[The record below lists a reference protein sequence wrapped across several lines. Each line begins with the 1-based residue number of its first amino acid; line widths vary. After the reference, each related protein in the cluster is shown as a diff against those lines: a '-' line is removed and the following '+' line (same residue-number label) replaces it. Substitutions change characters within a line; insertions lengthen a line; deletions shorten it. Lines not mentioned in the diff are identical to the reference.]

1 MKRIESVDAV
11 RGFSVLWMI
20 FFQIM
25 DFFSRDHVMSVN
37 FSRPSAFWLATLDYV
52 NWLPPFLFVSG
63 VSVWLMMKKRL
74 SNSSKLEVWLHGAK
88 RYGFYLLLSFL
99 LCIWCFNLDTFLY
112 LNEII
117 GAIAVYALIALTIS
131 LIFYGRERE
140 ISLLL
145 GGILCGVG
153 LFLAGAF
160 EGVLKYSIYRF
171 YWTLPFFFFGLYSAA
186 MIASKSTRKL
196 AIAGTAFLSLGMLTS
211 LLLEQKI
218 SYSERTFSF
227 LLINV
232 GIVLFLFSF
241 LSKMKPSKISRFFAL
256 VGRYAL
262 FFYLFHFAV
271 FYKLTQTLNLF
282 QTVSLMPTM
291 LVTVA
296 AIASMIGI
304 LEAHR
309 RLDVLKTVKSYV
321 RSGNQNLRRS
331 YNNHQNSN
339 TN

>member
-218 SYSERTFSF
+218 SYSERTF
-227 LLINV
+227 
-232 GIVLFLFSF
+232 
-241 LSKMKPSKISRFFAL
+241 
-256 VGRYAL
+256 
-262 FFYLFHFAV
+262 
-271 FYKLTQTLNLF
+271 
-282 QTVSLMPTM
+282 
-291 LVTVA
+291 
-296 AIASMIGI
+296 
-304 LEAHR
+304 
-309 RLDVLKTVKSYV
+309 
-321 RSGNQNLRRS
+321 
-331 YNNHQNSN
+331 
-339 TN
+339 

>member
-20 FFQIM
+20 SFQIM

-37 FSRPSAFWLATLDYV
+37 FAKPSAFWLATLDYV
-52 NWLPPFLFVSG
+52 NWLPSFLFVSG
-63 VSVWLMMKKRL
+63 ASVWLMMKKRL

-88 RYGFYLLLSFL
+88 RYGLYLLLSLL
-99 LCIWCFNLDTFLY
+99 LCIWCFNLDTFLC

-117 GAIAVYALIALTIS
+117 GAIAVYALTTLTIG
-131 LIFYGRERE
+131 LIFHKRERE

-145 GGILCGVG
+145 GGILCFIG
-153 LFLAGAF
+153 LFLAGAL
-160 EGVLKYSIYRF
+160 EGVLKHSIYRF

-186 MIASKSTRKL
+186 MIASKSTKKL
-196 AIAGTAFLSLGMLTS
+196 ALAGTAFLSLGMLTS

-218 SYSERTFSF
+218 GYSKRTFSF

-241 LSKMKPSKISRFFAL
+241 LSKMKPSKISRFFAF

-271 FYKLTQTLNLF
+271 FYKLAQTLNVF
-282 QTVSLMPTM
+282 QTISLIPAI
-291 LVTVA
+291 LVTVTS
-296 AIASMIGI
+296 IVFMIGI
-304 LEAHR
+304 IEAHR
-309 RLDVLKTVKSYV
+309 RLHILMRIRSYV
-321 RSGNQNLRRS
+321 RPGSKNLRRS
-331 YNNHQNSN
+331 
-339 TN
+339 

>member
-25 DFFSRDHVMSVN
+25 DFFSKDHVMSVN
-37 FSRPSAFWLATLDYV
+37 FTGPSAFWLATLDYV

-63 VSVWLMMKKRL
+63 TSAWLMMKKRL
-74 SNSSKLEVWLHGAK
+74 SNSSKREVWLHGAK

-117 GAIAVYALIALTIS
+117 GAIAIYGLIALTIS
-131 LIFYGRERE
+131 LSFYGRERE

-145 GGILCGVG
+145 GGILCFAG
-153 LFLAGAF
+153 LFLAGTF
-160 EGVLKYSIYRF
+160 EAVLKYNIYRF

-186 MIASKSTRKL
+186 MIASKSTKKL
-196 AIAGTAFLSLGMLTS
+196 AFAGTAFLSLGMLTS

-218 SYSERTFSF
+218 SYSERTFGF

-232 GIVLFLFSF
+232 GIVLFLFSW
-241 LSKMKPSKISRFFAL
+241 LSKTKTSKVLRFFAFI
-256 VGRYAL
+256 GRYAL

-271 FYKLTQTLNLF
+271 FYRLARTLDVF
-282 QTVSLMPTM
+282 QTVSLMPAILIT
-291 LVTVA
+291 VTS
-296 AIASMIGI
+296 ILFMIGI
-304 LEAHR
+304 IEAHR
-309 RLDVLKTVKSYV
+309 RLDILVRIKSYV
-321 RSGNQNLRRS
+321 RRESKNLRKS
-331 YNNHQNSN
+331 YNDHQDSKRS
-339 TN
+339 